1 MFPWQR
7 YIGRSKIIE
16 IYIFLCEI
24 TFRPGKMLESKHRE
38 KSNRIEVHTPEI
50 LEEIIADN
58 EIHSSIYRK
67 VRSFELSFQCFIHK
81 APKNQI

>member
-1 MFPWQR
+1 
-7 YIGRSKIIE
+7 
-16 IYIFLCEI
+16 
-24 TFRPGKMLESKHRE
+24 MLESKHRE

-67 VRSFELSFQCFIHK
+67 VRSFVLNYHFNVSFTLVKYFSFHRYIY
-81 APKNQI
+81 